1 MTPAQYQAWLRD
13 PSARRCMLVEADYH
27 DGTSVRTL
35 YAASY
40 DAFVSSPTDTPP
52 NTPYDAKLLKGI
64 RFSRK
69 LSNELFG
76 KVSSSFGDIELD
88 NSDGTLTPLL
98 DCGFDGRR
106 LAVYL
111 GDQRWDKNDFEIVM
125 IGTAADIT
133 ARDYGMI
140 SIVARDALGKLDKP
154 IQTNRI
160 AAGPN
165 IGKPVPLAYGYC
177 TNVEALYLDNT
188 PRYQVHDGAI
198 QAFVQVRERGQAVA
212 PTTNIAAGTYTMAA
226 APQGTMTADVQG
238 EKSGGTFYFTAGD
251 IIERI
256 LLTRGGLT
264 AADLDAAAFTA
275 FKLACPQPIGIAVK
289 EDRSVLSVVSEIAA
303 SVGGAIG
310 ARRDGRVFVTRVE
323 APETVSNVIEIDQDD
338 IIERTLRV
346 DAREL
351 PKKAVSVGYDKR
363 WLVQREGL
371 AGVAIDAGARAKFQ
385 EEYTV
390 SRVVNA
396 AVANKHLLAEE
407 AKLFE
412 SLFANSGD
420 ADAEAGRQ
428 SLLFS
433 VIRRAESMELTSTA
447 YALEIGTVV
456 RFNTPNVP
464 ALNNKRA
471 LVTEIDEEIV
481 KASATVK
488 VWR

>member
-1 MTPAQYQAWLRD
+1 
-13 PSARRCMLVEADYH
+13 MLVEADYH
-27 DGTSVRTL
+27 DGTSVKTL

-40 DAFVSSPTDTPP
+40 DAFVSSPTDTPA

-88 NSDGTLTPLL
+88 NSDGFLTPLL

-106 LAVYL
+106 LAIYL
-111 GDQRWDKNDFEIVM
+111 GDQRWSKDDFAVVM
-125 IGTAADIT
+125 IGTAQDIT
-133 ARDYGMI
+133 ARDYGVI
-140 SIVARDALGKLDKP
+140 SIVARDALGRLEKP

-165 IGKPVPLAYGYC
+165 AGKPVPLVYGYC

-188 PRYQVHDGAI
+188 PRYQVHDGSI

-212 PTTNIAAGTYTMAA
+212 ATTSIATGTYTMAA

-238 EKSGGTFYFTAGD
+238 EKSGSTFFFTAAD

-264 AADLDAAAFTA
+264 SVELDSASFAA
-275 FKLACPQPIGIAVK
+275 FKLACPQPIGIAIK

-303 SVGGAIG
+303 AVGGAIG
-310 ARRDGRVFVTRVE
+310 ARRDGRIFVMRVE
-323 APETVSNVIEIDQDD
+323 APESAVDVIEIDEDD
-338 IIERTLRV
+338 IIEQTLRV

-351 PKKAVSVGYDKR
+351 PKRAITVGYDKR
-363 WLVQREGL
+363 WLVQKDGL

-385 EEYTV
+385 EEYSV

-396 AVANKHLLAEE
+396 AVASKHPLAED
-407 AKLFE
+407 AKMFE
-412 SLFANSGD
+412 SLFALSAD
-420 ADAEAGRQ
+420 ADAEASRQ

-447 YALEIGTVV
+447 YALEIGSVV
-456 RFNTPNVP
+456 RFNTPSVP
-464 ALNNKRA
+464 ALHSKRA

-481 KASATVK
+481 AANASVK